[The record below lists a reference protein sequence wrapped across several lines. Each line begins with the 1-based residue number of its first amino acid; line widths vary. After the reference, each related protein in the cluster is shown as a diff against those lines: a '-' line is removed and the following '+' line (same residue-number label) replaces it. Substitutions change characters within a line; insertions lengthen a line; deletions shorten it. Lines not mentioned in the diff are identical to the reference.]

1 MPQAFFRGP
10 IEGVS
15 PWLMPVAHGLEHA
28 REELREAVPAL
39 PAGALWRKPSG
50 AASVGW
56 HLLHIAGSTDRL
68 FAYAR
73 GRPLDDRQHDW
84 LELERAGRAE
94 LAAEDLLQAIDRV
107 FDRGLEALRRTEID
121 ELRTPR
127 EVGAAKLPATMFGLL
142 FHAAEHAQRHSGQV
156 VTTVKV
162 LGSSGLPDPGR
173 RAGR

>member
-1 MPQAFFRGP
+1 MPQALFRGP
-10 IEGVS
+10 IDGVS

-28 REELREAVPAL
+28 RDELRETIPRLSAD
-39 PAGALWRKPSG
+39 ALWRKPHG

-68 FAYAR
+68 FTYAH
-73 GRPLDDRQHDW
+73 GQALDDRQRAW

-94 LAAEDLLQAIDRV
+94 LGAESLLQTIDQV
-107 FDRGLEALRRTEID
+107 FDRCLEVLRRLD
-121 ELRTPR
+121 VDSLQTPR
-127 EVGAAKLPATMFGLL
+127 EVGAAKLPSTTFGLL

-162 LGSSGLPDPGR
+162 LEAADVGG
-173 RAGR
+173 

>member
-1 MPQAFFRGP
+1 MPQAFFRGL

-28 REELREAVPAL
+28 REELREVIPDL
-39 PAGALWRKPSG
+39 PEGGLWRRPYE

-68 FAYAR
+68 FTYAH
-73 GRPLDDRQHDW
+73 GQALDERQRAW

-94 LAAEDLLQAIDRV
+94 LTTERLLATIDQV
-107 FDRGLEALRRTEID
+107 FDRCLDALRRVSVDDLQT
-121 ELRTPR
+121 RR
-127 EVGAAKLPATMFGLL
+127 EVGTAKLPATMFGLL
-142 FHAAEHAQRHSGQV
+142 FHAAEHAQRHSGQI

-162 LGSSGLPDPGR
+162 LRTSATESQDL
-173 RAGR
+173 